1 MSGLD
6 RARFEGA
13 LEEAIGARAFALL
26 AAGAGSDDGRLDSLH
41 AFEIAIAIEELAGVD
56 VGGAPIPVLADLDEA
71 WRYYLR
77 QAR

>member
-1 MSGLD
+1 M
-6 RARFEGA
+6 
-13 LEEAIGARAFALL
+13 
-26 AAGAGSDDGRLDSLH
+26 DSLH